1 MMENRAVKLKI
12 GTRGSKLALT
22 QCGWV
27 QRQIVTALGD
37 DPMQSQ
43 EIAPLI
49 VISTAGDR
57 IQDRRLIEAG
67 GKQLFTK
74 EIEEALLRGD
84 IDIAVHSLKD
94 MPAEEIPGLA
104 LCAIP
109 VREDPRDAFLS
120 RNYESLEALPRGARL
135 GTASLRRQA
144 QSLAERPDLDIV
156 MMRGNVDTRLAK
168 LQAGDCDA
176 LLLAAAGLNRLGLSD
191 HIRSY
196 IDPELSA
203 SAPGQGAL
211 AVQCRVSDLGAPWMS
226 RLHDEATFLRVQA
239 ERGALEALEAS
250 CRTAVGAYASLSEGG
265 LSLFV
270 EALSADGTKR
280 WQRRGHLKDPLPQSA
295 RDLGLRLGDEIK
307 NEAGPDLILVGG

>member
-1 MMENRAVKLKI
+1 MSKLKI

-27 QRQIVTALGD
+27 QRQIVALMGFDPAQAD
-37 DPMQSQ
+37 D
-43 EIAPLI
+43 IAPLTI
-49 VISTAGDR
+49 ITTQGDR

-74 EIEEALLRGD
+74 EIEDALLRGD
-84 IDIAVHSLKD
+84 IDVAVHSLKD
-94 MPAEEIPGLA
+94 MPAADIPGLS

-109 VREDPRDAFLS
+109 VREDQRDAFISLK
-120 RNYESLEALPRGARL
+120 YERVEDMPAGARL

-144 QSLAERPDLDIV
+144 QMLSLRPDLEIV
-156 MMRGNVDTRLAK
+156 MIRGNVDTRLAK

-176 LLLAAAGLNRLGLSD
+176 MLLAAAGLNRMGLSA
-191 HIRSY
+191 HIRSF
-196 IDPELSA
+196 IDADIHA

-211 AVQCRVSDLGAPWMS
+211 AVQCRSDDLGAEWM
-226 RLHDEATFLRVQA
+226 RKLHHEPTFLAVQA

-250 CRTAVGAYASLSEGG
+250 CRTAVGAYATIDGDT

-270 EALSADGTKR
+270 EALSADGKTR
-280 WQRRGHLKDPLPQSA
+280 WQRRETLIHPNALSA
-295 RDLGLRLGDEIK
+295 RNLGLRLGVEIK
-307 NEAGPDLILVGG
+307 VEAGPDLIQIGG

>member
-1 MMENRAVKLKI
+1 MSKLKI

-27 QRQIVTALGD
+27 QRQIVAAMGEDPAEAD
-37 DPMQSQ
+37 D
-43 EIAPLI
+43 IAPLT
-49 VISTAGDR
+49 VITTQGDR

-74 EIEEALLRGD
+74 EIEDALLRGD

-94 MPAEEIPGLA
+94 MPAAEIPGLSV
-104 LCAIP
+104 CVIP
-109 VREDPRDAFLS
+109 LREDPRDAFI
-120 RNYESLEALPRGARL
+120 SLKYARIEDMPAGAKL

-144 QSLAERPDLDIV
+144 QMLSVRPDLEIV
-156 MMRGNVDTRLAK
+156 MIRGNVDTRLAK
-168 LQAGDCDA
+168 LAAGDCDA
-176 LLLAAAGLNRLGLSD
+176 MLLAAAGLNRMGLSQ

-196 IDPELSA
+196 IDANIHA

-211 AVQCRVSDLGAPWMS
+211 AVQCRTADLGAEWM
-226 RLHDEATFLRVQA
+226 RKLHHEPTFLAVQA

-250 CRTAVGAYASLSEGG
+250 CRTAVGAYARIDGDV

-270 EALSADGTKR
+270 EALSADGKIR
-280 WQRRGHLKDPLPQSA
+280 WQRRETLINPDALSA
-295 RDLGLRLGDEIK
+295 RNLGLRLGIEIK
-307 NEAGPDLILVGG
+307 VEAGPDLIQIGG

>member
-1 MMENRAVKLKI
+1 MSKLKI

-37 DPMQSQ
+37 DPAKADD
-43 EIAPLI
+43 IAPLT
-49 VISTAGDR
+49 VITTQGDR

-74 EIEEALLRGD
+74 EIEDALLRGD

-94 MPAEEIPGLA
+94 MPAAEIPGLS

-109 VREDPRDAFLS
+109 VREDPRDAFI
-120 RNYESLEALPRGARL
+120 SLKYARVEDMPAGARL

-144 QSLAERPDLDIV
+144 QMLSVRPDLEIV
-156 MMRGNVDTRLAK
+156 MIRGNVDTRLAK
-168 LQAGDCDA
+168 LAAGDCDA
-176 LLLAAAGLNRLGLSD
+176 MLLAAAGLNRMGLSQ

-196 IDPELSA
+196 IDANIHA

-211 AVQCRVSDLGAPWMS
+211 AVQCRTADLGAEWI
-226 RLHDEATFLRVQA
+226 RKLHHEPTFLAVQA

-250 CRTAVGAYASLSEGG
+250 CRTAVGAYARIDGDV

-270 EALSADGTKR
+270 EALSADGKIR
-280 WQRRGHLKDPLPQSA
+280 WQRRETLINPDALSA
-295 RDLGLRLGDEIK
+295 RNLGLRLGIEIK
-307 NEAGPDLILVGG
+307 VEAGPDLIQIGG

>member
-1 MMENRAVKLKI
+1 MSIKLKI

-37 DPMQSQ
+37 DPAKAD
-43 EIAPLI
+43 EIAPLVI
-49 VISTAGDR
+49 ISTAGDR

-74 EIEEALLRGD
+74 EIEDALLRGE
-84 IDIAVHSLKD
+84 IDVAVHSLKD
-94 MPAEEIPGLA
+94 MPAAEVPGLSV
-104 LCAIP
+104 CAIP

-120 RNYESLEALPRGARL
+120 PSYARLDALPPGARL

-144 QSLAERPDLDIV
+144 QMLALRPDLQIV

-176 LLLAAAGLNRLGLSD
+176 LLLAAAGLNRLGLSS

-196 IDPELSA
+196 IDPETAA

-211 AVQCRVSDLGAPWMS
+211 AVQCRTADLGADWMQT
-226 RLHDEATFLRVQA
+226 LHDETTYLRVQA

-250 CRTAVGAYASLSEGG
+250 CRTAVGAYATIDEDSLH
-265 LSLFV
+265 LFV
-270 EALSADGTKR
+270 EALSSDGRVR
-280 WQRRGHLKDPLPQSA
+280 WQRRETLPHPTPESA
-295 RDLGLRLGDEIK
+295 RALGLRLGEEIK
-307 NEAGPDLILVGG
+307 TEAGPDLILAGV

>member
-1 MMENRAVKLKI
+1 MSIKLKI

-27 QRQIVTALGD
+27 QRQIVAALGGDPAKAD
-37 DPMQSQ
+37 D
-43 EIAPLI
+43 IAPLVI
-49 VISTAGDR
+49 ISTAGDR

-74 EIEEALLRGD
+74 EIEDALLRGE
-84 IDIAVHSLKD
+84 IDVAVHSLKD
-94 MPAEEIPGLA
+94 MPAADVPGLS

-120 RNYESLEALPRGARL
+120 PAFATLADLPQGARL
-135 GTASLRRQA
+135 GTASMRRQA
-144 QSLAERPDLDIV
+144 QMLAIRPDLQIV

-176 LLLAAAGLNRLGLSD
+176 LLLAAAGLNRLGLSQ

-196 IDPELSA
+196 IDPETAA

-211 AVQCRVSDLGAPWMS
+211 AVQCRTEDLGADWMDT
-226 RLHDEATFLRVQA
+226 LHHQETYLRILA

-250 CRTAVGAYASLSEGG
+250 CRTAVGAYATINGG
-265 LSLFV
+265 DMKLFV
-270 EALSADGTKR
+270 EALSGDGRVR
-280 WQRRGHLKDPLPQSA
+280 WQRQETLSSPTPESA
-295 RDLGLRLGDEIK
+295 RALGLRLGEDIK
-307 NEAGPDLILVGG
+307 AEAGPDLILAGG

>member
-1 MMENRAVKLKI
+1 MSKLKI

-27 QRQIVTALGD
+27 QRQIVALMGF
-37 DPMQSQ
+37 DPAQAD
-43 EIAPLI
+43 EIAPLTI
-49 VISTAGDR
+49 ITTQGDR

-74 EIEEALLRGD
+74 EIEDALLRGD
-84 IDIAVHSLKD
+84 IDVAVHSLKD
-94 MPAEEIPGLA
+94 MPAADIPGLS

-109 VREDPRDAFLS
+109 VREDPRDAFISLK
-120 RNYESLEALPRGARL
+120 YETVEDMPAGGRL

-144 QSLAERPDLDIV
+144 QMLSLRPDLEIV
-156 MMRGNVDTRLAK
+156 MIRGNVDTRLAK

-176 LLLAAAGLNRLGLSD
+176 MLLAAAGLNRMGLSA

-196 IDPELSA
+196 IDADIHA

-211 AVQCRVSDLGAPWMS
+211 AVQCRSDDLGAEWM
-226 RLHDEATFLRVQA
+226 RKLHHEPTFLAVQA

-250 CRTAVGAYASLSEGG
+250 CRTAVGAYATIDGDT

-270 EALSADGTKR
+270 EALSVDGKTR
-280 WQRRGHLKDPLPQSA
+280 WQRRETLIRPNALSA
-295 RDLGLRLGDEIK
+295 RNLGLRLGVEIK
-307 NEAGPDLILVGG
+307 VEAGPDLIQIGG

>member
-1 MMENRAVKLKI
+1 MSKLKI

-27 QRQIVTALGD
+27 QRQIVAAMGF
-37 DPMQSQ
+37 DPAQAD
-43 EIAPLI
+43 EIAPLTI
-49 VISTAGDR
+49 ITTQGDR

-74 EIEEALLRGD
+74 EIEDALLRGD
-84 IDIAVHSLKD
+84 IDVAVHSLKD
-94 MPAEEIPGLA
+94 MPAAEIPGLS

-109 VREDPRDAFLS
+109 VREDPRDAFISLK
-120 RNYESLEALPRGARL
+120 YECVEDMPAGAKL

-144 QSLAERPDLDIV
+144 QMLSVRPDLDIV
-156 MMRGNVDTRLAK
+156 MIRGNVDTRLAK
-168 LQAGDCDA
+168 LQAGECDA
-176 LLLAAAGLNRLGLSD
+176 MLLAAAGLNRMGLSA

-196 IDPELSA
+196 IDADIHA

-211 AVQCRVSDLGAPWMS
+211 AVQCRTADLGAGWM
-226 RLHDEATFLRVQA
+226 RKLHHEPTFLAVQA

-250 CRTAVGAYASLSEGG
+250 CRTAVGAYAKFNGNI

-270 EALSADGTKR
+270 EALSADGRIR
-280 WQRRGHLKDPLPQSA
+280 WQRRETLAGPNTLSA
-295 RDLGLRLGDEIK
+295 RNLGLRLGIEIK
-307 NEAGPDLILVGG
+307 VEAGPDLIQIGG

>member
-1 MMENRAVKLKI
+1 MSKLKI

-27 QRQIVTALGD
+27 QRQIVALMGF
-37 DPMQSQ
+37 DPAQAD
-43 EIAPLI
+43 EIAPLTI
-49 VISTAGDR
+49 ITTQGDR

-74 EIEEALLRGD
+74 EIEDALLRGD
-84 IDIAVHSLKD
+84 IDVAVHSLKD
-94 MPAEEIPGLA
+94 MPAADIPGLS

-109 VREDPRDAFLS
+109 VREDPRDAFISLK
-120 RNYESLEALPRGARL
+120 YETVEDMPPGAKL

-144 QSLAERPDLDIV
+144 QMLSLRPDLEIV
-156 MMRGNVDTRLAK
+156 MIRGNVDTRLAK
-168 LQAGDCDA
+168 LNAGECDA
-176 LLLAAAGLNRLGLSD
+176 MLLAAAGLNRMGLSQ

-196 IDPELSA
+196 IDAEIHA

-211 AVQCRVSDLGAPWMS
+211 AVQCRTEDLGAEWM
-226 RLHDEATFLRVQA
+226 RKLHHEPTFLAVQA

-250 CRTAVGAYASLSEGG
+250 CRTAVGAYATIEGDT

-270 EALSADGTKR
+270 EALSADGKTR
-280 WQRRGHLKDPLPQSA
+280 WQRRETLPHPNALSA
-295 RDLGLRLGDEIK
+295 RNLGLRLGVEIK
-307 NEAGPDLILVGG
+307 VEAGPDLIQIGG